1 MPLKFQSS
9 RRGSRQGEGK
19 VSGLALPPRCEGDFT
34 LLAMPCHSAT
44 PWRSLGP
51 VDILSRLLDVRLI
64 REAPATLTHS
74 ARPAAAA
81 AALTGDAA
89 DNDGGRGLVFSGR
102 SREGT
107 PGISVHV
114 SFRFDF
120 LQALNEVSLT
130 LNRLFTGTV
139 WLPGQQCHRSV
150 TFSLGGR
157 A

>member
-74 ARPAAAA
+74 
-81 AALTGDAA
+81 DAA
-89 DNDGGRGLVFSGR
+89 DNDGGRVLVFSGR